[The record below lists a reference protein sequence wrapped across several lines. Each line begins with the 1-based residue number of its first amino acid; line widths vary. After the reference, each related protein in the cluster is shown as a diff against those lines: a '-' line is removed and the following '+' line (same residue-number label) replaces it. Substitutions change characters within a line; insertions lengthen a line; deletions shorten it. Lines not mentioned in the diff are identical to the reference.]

1 MLIALDPGTD
11 KFGWAV
17 TTDSGDLLLSGVSAL
32 GELEAWAAAVL
43 EGDFTYLDESA
54 IERSDAEDS
63 RTFPGFVIVG
73 SGTGS
78 AACVKR
84 LVSAGLRVEQVPE
97 EYSSERGRAIYW
109 QIHPPR
115 GLQRLIPRGLL
126 VPPRSVDDLAAWSLV
141 LRRVGRDDSAR
152 IRRKD

>member
-1 MLIALDPGTD
+1 
-11 KFGWAV
+11 
-17 TTDSGDLLLSGVSAL
+17 
-32 GELEAWAAAVL
+32 
-43 EGDFTYLDESA
+43 DFTYLDESA